1 MSLRIK
7 ILLRGR
13 QEKEFQLVPAPRQE
27 GGWIRGGGTGWSNQR
42 LDVRDGDFQT
52 GAKQQ
57 GKEKQC
63 SASSQTLALLLPVT
77 DCHPGPHALRFQQR
91 RRFERLPVIP
101 AGGLFLQSPLSAPG
115 LCCQGSVPCFLT
127 CLLCNPGKVTKE
139 SDPDPQI

>member
-7 ILLRGR
+7 IPLRGR
-13 QEKEFQLVPAPRQE
+13 QEKEFQLVAVPRRE
-27 GGWIRGGGTGWSNQR
+27 GGWKRRGGMGRSNQR
-42 LDVRDGDFQT
+42 LDIQDGDFQT

-57 GKEKQC
+57 GKEKPR
-63 SASSQTLALLLPVT
+63 SAFSQTLALLLPVT
-77 DCHPGPHALRFQQR
+77 DSYPGPHVLHFQQR
-91 RRFERLPVIP
+91 CRFKRLPMIP
-101 AGGLFLQSPLSAPG
+101 AGCLFLHSPLSSPG